1 MDPIGAVL
9 RKYHSA
15 ISTVKRARRL
25 QLRENRV
32 ELGVTEARHAPHD
45 DASAPNANGPAADE
59 PDTETL
65 ARLRAGRHPSSMVDR
80 TGRLI
85 VWMLSSILAGVA
97 FARRSVD
104 TLRDVQQRGAV
115 VHVMRNRSVV
125 DYVYF
130 NLTFLREGLRLAR
143 FANGV
148 NTWFFRPLF
157 SAIATVLRGRRG
169 LPDDE
174 EIVSLLARAG
184 EPSLLFLSR
193 PRRADHQDARFSVP
207 LLRSLIATQRD
218 LERPI
223 LIVPQLL
230 VWDKRPDRA
239 RPTLLD
245 AMLGT
250 RQDPGFF
257 KKLVYVVQNLWQ
269 SFLNLGQP
277 FVQVSTAIDLREFVA
292 RHQGLHDAQIA
303 VALRDHLLDV
313 FDSEQRVIVGPGI
326 KPARVLRDEILAD
339 PRTKQAML
347 EAAGGTDRTELVRA
361 GRRTLQEIAAD
372 FNLLAIKL
380 FSAVLTPVFNTIY
393 DGIELDHDGL
403 ENVRT
408 VARDAR
414 IVLVPSHKSH
424 VDYLLLSYIFYRNGL
439 IPPHIAAG
447 INLSFWPLG
456 PVFRRSGAFFLRRSF
471 SGDPLYPVLFDA
483 YLVKLLEEGFSIE
496 FFIEG
501 TRSRTGKLNPPKYGM
516 LNMIVEAFLSGDV
529 DRLAFVPVSVGY
541 ENIIEGRSY
550 RQELGGDEKR
560 SEGISDLLK
569 TPQILTS
576 KYGRVYVE
584 FGNPIPLERFLADAA
599 DDHDEPLDRTV
610 RRLAYRIIH
619 GINDVTT
626 VTPSALAALLV
637 LNSPV
642 AGIDRTTLLREAGY
656 VVTLL
661 RERQARM
668 SRTLRDAL
676 DADAGRIARASNIRL
691 DLASFDEFDVAY
703 LETDSHPV
711 VHPPDDVARATDE
724 ALGNAL
730 SAPLDEALRLLADKK
745 LIEIRRTQRDYVYGV
760 ADDRRV
766 ELAYYKNNIVHYFV
780 PEAVLATALLL
791 ADADAE
797 VEELRENTRFLSRL
811 LKYEYCFVER
821 LRFDEV
827 FERTL
832 AYFVDRGWVERPD
845 EERLLLPEKNAAGVE
860 FLRGLLVSALEGY
873 WLTTHV
879 VSQLGGDW
887 IDDKALVKR
896 VIQHGRQLQTR
907 EELVYPES
915 VARTTIET
923 ALRLL
928 REWDVLEQTTEERGR
943 RRVRRLRVTE
953 SWQGEQVSDLVADL
967 RRLVARQERAAGE
980 ALRAS

>member
-1 MDPIGAVL
+1 MEPIGAVL

-32 ELGVTEARHAPHD
+32 ELGVTEARHASHGG
-45 DASAPNANGPAADE
+45 ASTTGADGPASDA
-59 PDTETL
+59 L
-65 ARLRAGRHPSSMVDR
+65 VRLRAGRHPSSMVDR

-85 VWMLSSILAGVA
+85 VWLLSSILAGVA

-104 TLRDVQQRGAV
+104 TLRDAQERGAV
-115 VHVMRNRSVV
+115 VHIMRNRSVV

-148 NTWFFRPLF
+148 NTWFFRPLG
-157 SAIATVLRGRRG
+157 SALATLLRGRRG

-174 EIVSLLARAG
+174 ETIALLARAS

-193 PRRADHQDARFSVP
+193 PRRADHQDANFSVP
-207 LLRSLIATQRD
+207 LLRSLIVTQREVD
-218 LERPI
+218 HPI
-223 LIVPQLL
+223 LVVPQLL
-230 VWDKRPDRA
+230 VWDKRPDRS

-245 AMLGT
+245 SVLGT
-250 RQDPGFF
+250 RQDPGLF
-257 KKLVYVVQNLWQ
+257 KKLIYVVQNLWQ

-277 FVQVSTAIDLREFVA
+277 FVQVSSAIDLREFVA
-292 RHQGLHDAQIA
+292 RHPGLHDAQIA

-347 EAAGGTDRTELVRA
+347 EAAAGTDRTELVRN
-361 GRRTLQEIAAD
+361 GRRTLNEIAAD

-380 FSAVLTPVFNTIY
+380 FSALLTPVFNTIY

-403 ENVRT
+403 ENVRA
-408 VARDAR
+408 VARDSR

-424 VDYLLLSYIFYRNGL
+424 MDYLVLSYLFYRNGL

-456 PVFRRSGAFFLRRSF
+456 PLFRRSGAFFLRRSF
-471 SGDPLYPVLFDA
+471 AGDPLYPVLFNA

-516 LNMIVEAFLSGDV
+516 LNMIVDAFLAGDV

-541 ENIIEGRSY
+541 ENVIEGRSY
-550 RQELGGDEKR
+550 RQELGGDDKR
-560 SEGISDLLK
+560 SEGITDLLK

-584 FGNPIPLERFLADAA
+584 FGAPIALERFLERADEPQ
-599 DDHDEPLDRTV
+599 DDEPLDRTV

-626 VTPSALAALLV
+626 VTPSALAALVV
-637 LNSPV
+637 LNSPE
-642 AGIDRTTLLREAGY
+642 AGIDRNTLLREAGY
-656 VVTLL
+656 IVTLL
-661 RERQARM
+661 RERRARM

-676 DADAGRIARASNIRL
+676 DADAGRIARAGTAGL
-691 DLASFDEFDVAY
+691 DLESFDAFDVAY
-703 LETDSHPV
+703 LQTDSHPV
-711 VHPPDDVARATDE
+711 VSAGIGTARATDE
-724 ALGNAL
+724 ALGKAL
-730 SAPLDEALRLLADKK
+730 AAPIDEALRLLADKK
-745 LIEIRRTQRDYVYGV
+745 LIEIKRAQKDYVYGV

-780 PEAVLATALLL
+780 PEAVFATALLL
-791 ADADAE
+791 TGEQAQL
-797 VEELRENTRFLSRL
+797 EELRERTHFLSRL

-821 LRFDEV
+821 RRFDEV

-845 EERLLLPEKNAAGVE
+845 DERLVLPAKNPAGVE

-873 WLTTHV
+873 WLTTAV
-879 VSQLGGDW
+879 LTQLDEGWTDE
-887 IDDKALVKR
+887 KALVKR
-896 VIQHGRQLQTR
+896 AIQHGRQLQTR
-907 EELVYPES
+907 GELVYPES

-923 ALRLL
+923 AMRLL
-928 REWDVLEQTTEERGR
+928 REWEVLEQSSDERGR
-943 RRVRRLRVTE
+943 RRVKRVRVTDA
-953 SWQGEQVSDLVADL
+953 WRGARLDALVADL
-967 RRLVARQERAAGE
+967 RGLVARQDRTAGE